1 MLMPWILKALFILAR
16 SRRGRRLLFAA
27 GVAAIELAQGDRA
40 RKLYASVRERVSAAP
55 R

>member
-16 SRRGRRLLFAA
+16 SRRFAA